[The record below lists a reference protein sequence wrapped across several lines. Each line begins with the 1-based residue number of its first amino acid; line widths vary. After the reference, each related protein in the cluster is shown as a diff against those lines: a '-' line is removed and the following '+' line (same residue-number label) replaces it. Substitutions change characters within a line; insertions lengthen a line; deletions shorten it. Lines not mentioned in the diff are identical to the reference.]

1 VETSQLNQIHKS
13 GSLSRIFLLLFAIVV
28 SFAAVT
34 AFAAEGSRQGEDL
47 LLEIYQGKRARLA
60 INSFGLPLFL
70 DSFEQDGK
78 VQVDVYGVFD
88 SPLGS
93 VVDALQ
99 VPANWCDIVSLHPNV
114 KACTYKELPDAWQ
127 LAFYLGRKTYQRPE
141 KTRQVFYQFRNVA
154 QRQRYLDITL
164 NADEGPFGTRDHRI
178 RFEAMPLDAK
188 RTFVHVGYAYRDS
201 LALRLAGAVY
211 LATLGSEKIGFT
223 VTGTDSSG
231 NPVYIG
237 GARGA
242 IERNAVRYYFAIQAF
257 LKTLPYP
264 EENRFDRR
272 IGEWYDFT
280 DRYRQQLFEM
290 DKQDYL
296 ELKTTEHENQLILQR
311 GIGTMLP

>member
-1 VETSQLNQIHKS
+1 MYQIHKS
-13 GSLSRIFLLLFAIVV
+13 RSHPRIFLLLFAFVV

-34 AFAAEGSRQGEDL
+34 AFAAEESRQGEDL
-47 LLEIYQGKRARLA
+47 LFEIYQGNRARLVA
-60 INSFGLPLFL
+60 NSFGLPLFL
-70 DSFEQDGK
+70 DSSERDGK

-88 SPLGS
+88 YPFGS
-93 VVDALQ
+93 VVNALK
-99 VPANWCDIVSLHPNV
+99 VPANWCDIVSLHPNI

-127 LAFYLGRKTYQRPE
+127 LVFYLGRKVYERPE
-141 KTRQVFYQFRNVA
+141 DTRKVFYQFRNVA
-154 QRQRYLDITL
+154 QRQRYLDIIL

-178 RFEAMPLDAK
+178 RFEAMPLDAE

-211 LATLGSEKIGFT
+211 LATLGSGKIGFT

-257 LKTLPYP
+257 MKTLPYP
-264 EENRFDRR
+264 EETRFDRR

-290 DKQDYL
+290 DKKDYL

-311 GIGTMLP
+311 GIGTTLP